1 MVNIK
6 KLGERMR
13 KTREKL
19 GITQE
24 EAAYRAD
31 LDYSY
36 YNQIEMGKRNP
47 SIKALSRIARAIGIP
62 LKNLF

>member
-1 MVNIK
+1 MTINKAIGAK
-6 KLGERMR
+6 IR
-13 KTREKL
+13 KVRAEL

-24 EAAYRAD
+24 EAAYRAK

-47 SIKALSRIARAIGIP
+47 SLEVLSRIAKAIGVNV
-62 LKNLF
+62 KDLF

>member
-1 MVNIK
+1 MTISK
-6 KLGERMR
+6 STGARIR
-13 KTREKL
+13 KIRKAL

-24 EAAYRAD
+24 EAAYRAS

-47 SIKALSRIARAIGIP
+47 SLDALNRIAKAI
-62 LKNLF
+62 KTNVKDLF

>member
-1 MVNIK
+1 MTINKATGARI
-6 KLGERMR
+6 R
-13 KTREKL
+13 KIRKAL

-24 EAAYRAD
+24 EAAYRAS

-47 SIKALSRIARAIGIP
+47 SLDALNRIAKAI
-62 LKNLF
+62 KTNVKELF